1 MNELEKAKARYLE
14 TPIPA
19 ELHHRVRI
27 AIRQGRQNRS
37 RKNWHR
43 SFAAAAACLAM
54 LMGVLNLSPGI
65 AMAAADVPLLGGLFQ
80 ILTIRSYAEL
90 EDGVDYQLN
99 VPAVEADSETAARV
113 NAEIEER
120 VDALLAKAQSDWQ
133 DYQTA
138 FFATGGTQEEWG
150 ERQMDVIVNY
160 EIKSQTET
168 TVSFVVDFAEGWVS
182 AQQQRFCYNLDLEN
196 DRDITLADLL
206 GEDWVEICNNSIL
219 AQIEASVDDEGFSYF
234 FPAERGGFTTVDT
247 STSFYIRD
255 DGTPVVVFP
264 EYTIASGAAG
274 IVEFPI
280 R

>member
-219 AQIEASVDDEGFSYF
+219 AQIEASVD
-234 FPAERGGFTTVDT
+234 AERGGFTTVDT

>member
-37 RKNWHR
+37 RKSWRR

-80 ILTIRSYAEL
+80 ILTIRSYAAL

-120 VDALLAKAQSDWQ
+120 VDALLAKGTVGLAGLPDSFLCDWRH
-133 DYQTA
+133 A
-138 FFATGGTQEEWG
+138 GRVGRAPNG
-150 ERQMDVIVNY
+150 
-160 EIKSQTET
+160 
-168 TVSFVVDFAEGWVS
+168 
-182 AQQQRFCYNLDLEN
+182 C
-196 DRDITLADLL
+196 DREL
-206 GEDWVEICNNSIL
+206 
-219 AQIEASVDDEGFSYF
+219 
-234 FPAERGGFTTVDT
+234 
-247 STSFYIRD
+247 
-255 DGTPVVVFP
+255 
-264 EYTIASGAAG
+264 
-274 IVEFPI
+274 
-280 R
+280 